1 MRRCSIFS
9 AAAIKILLLIIIF
22 FFTQLLLENV
32 QRVTSIAQH
41 AAHLHV
47 TNIKEEKYT
56 ASVAVVGSRLP
67 YTVAKLH

>member
-1 MRRCSIFS
+1 M
-9 AAAIKILLLIIIF
+9 
-22 FFTQLLLENV
+22 
-32 QRVTSIAQH
+32 SIAQH
-41 AAHLHV
+41 AAHRHV